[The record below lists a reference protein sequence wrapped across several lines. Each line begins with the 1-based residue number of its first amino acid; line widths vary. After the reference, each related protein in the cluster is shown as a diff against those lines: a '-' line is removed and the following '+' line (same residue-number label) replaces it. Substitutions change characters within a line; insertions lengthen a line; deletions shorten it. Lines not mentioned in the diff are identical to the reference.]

1 MHEPEAAAAQGG
13 LRSSGKS
20 AGAPTAG
27 DNTAILVSLD
37 FGAPDYAESL
47 EELRLLAESAGV
59 RAIALVEGRRQRPDA
74 SLFAGSGK
82 VEEIAAIVAHHAEL
96 SEDHQAPMVIFN
108 HDLSPAQ
115 MRNLAAQL
123 KTRVID
129 RTMLILD
136 IFALRAQSHE
146 GKVQV
151 ELAQLKYLST
161 RLVGMN
167 QDMGQQKFAV
177 GARGPGETQLELDRR
192 KLDRRV
198 HLLQERLAKL
208 KRQRQVQRRSR
219 NRSDVMSVSIVGYTN
234 AGKSTLFNRL
244 TQADVY
250 VANQLFATL
259 DTTSRRVFIGAAADT
274 SATPVDSSFSSPET
288 GQAGNPPS
296 GCSHKGA
303 AGGFVV
309 LSDTVGFIRH
319 LPHGLVAAF
328 RGTLEETAQADL
340 LLHVVDANSPERFD
354 QIAEVNKVLQEIGAQ
369 HIPQILVFN
378 KIDLQ
383 DLPAGVQRDEYGRI
397 ARIHL
402 SARTGAGVDALR
414 AALAEMRDARAHEA
428 QNAPPQAWHP
438 LDN

>member
-1 MHEPEAAAAQGG
+1 MHESTTAA
-13 LRSSGKS
+13 
-20 AGAPTAG
+20 
-27 DNTAILVSLD
+27 NTAILVSLD

-47 EELRLLAESAGV
+47 QELRLLAETAGV
-59 RAIALVEGRRQRPDA
+59 QTIALVEGRRQRPDA

-82 VEEIAAIVAHHAEL
+82 VDEIAALVEQHEVPL
-96 SEDHQAPMVIFN
+96 VIFN

-115 MRNLAAQL
+115 MRNLTARIKA
-123 KTRVID
+123 RVID

-167 QDMGQQKFAV
+167 TDMGQQKYAV

-192 KLDRRV
+192 KLDKRV
-198 HLLQERLAKL
+198 QLLKDRLDKL
-208 KRQRQVQRRSR
+208 ARQRQVMRRAR
-219 NRSDVMSVSIVGYTN
+219 NRSEVMSVSIVGYTN

-244 TQADVY
+244 TQANVY

-259 DTTSRRVFIGAAADT
+259 DTTSRKVFIEG
-274 SATPVDSSFSSPET
+274 T
-288 GQAGNPPS
+288 GQ
-296 GCSHKGA
+296 
-303 AGGFVV
+303 VV

-340 LLHVVDANSPERFD
+340 LLHVVDANSSERFN
-354 QIAEVNKVLQEIGAQ
+354 QVAEVNKVLHEIGAQ
-369 HIPQILVFN
+369 NIPQILVFN

-383 DLPAGVQRDEYGRI
+383 DIAAGVERDEYGRI
-397 ARIHL
+397 ASVYL
-402 SARTGAGVDALR
+402 SAKTGAGIDELR
-414 AALAEMRDARAHEA
+414 SSLAEVRDARGQDVKVQE
-428 QNAPPQAWHP
+428 WHP
-438 LDN
+438 LNKS

>member
-1 MHEPEAAAAQGG
+1 MHESTTAA
-13 LRSSGKS
+13 
-20 AGAPTAG
+20 
-27 DNTAILVSLD
+27 NTAVLVSLD
-37 FGAPDYAESL
+37 LGAPDYAESL

-59 RAIALVEGRRQRPDA
+59 RTLALVEGRRQRPDA
-74 SLFAGSGK
+74 STFAGSGK
-82 VEEIAAIVAHHAEL
+82 VDEIAALVEQL
-96 SEDHQAPMVIFN
+96 EAPLVIFN

-115 MRNLAAQL
+115 MRNLTAKIQ
-123 KTRVID
+123 TRVID

-167 QDMGQQKFAV
+167 MDMGQQKFAV

-198 HLLQERLAKL
+198 HLLNERLKQL
-208 KRQRQVQRRSR
+208 KRHRELQRKAR

-244 TQADVY
+244 TNANVY

-259 DTTSRRVFIGAAADT
+259 DTTARKIFLDG
-274 SATPVDSSFSSPET
+274 DSPR
-288 GQAGNPPS
+288 Q
-296 GCSHKGA
+296 
-303 AGGFVV
+303 VV

-328 RGTLEETAQADL
+328 RSTLEETAQADL
-340 LLHVVDANSPERFD
+340 LLHVVDVNSPERHD
-354 QIAEVNKVLQEIGAQ
+354 QVAEVNKVLAEIGAQ
-369 HIPQILVFN
+369 NIPQIVVYN

-383 DLPAGVQRDEYGRI
+383 GLEAGVKRDEYGKI
-397 ARIHL
+397 ASIHL
-402 SARTGAGVDALR
+402 SAITGAGLAELR
-414 AALAEMRDARAHEA
+414 AALAEVRDAPESDV
-428 QNAPPQAWHP
+428 QVQEWHP
-438 LDN
+438 LNDN

>member
-1 MHEPEAAAAQGG
+1 MPEQSAANRAV
-13 LRSSGKS
+13 
-20 AGAPTAG
+20 
-27 DNTAILVSLD
+27 LVSLD
-37 FGAPDYAESL
+37 LGAPDYAESL

-59 RAIALVEGRRQRPDA
+59 SVLALVEGKRQRPDA
-74 SLFAGSGK
+74 STFAGSGK
-82 VEEIAAIVAHHAEL
+82 VDEIAALVEEL
-96 SEDHQAPMVIFN
+96 EAPLVIFN

-115 MRNLAAQL
+115 MRNLTAKIQA
-123 KTRVID
+123 RVID

-167 QDMGQQKFAV
+167 QDMGQQKYAV

-198 HLLQERLAKL
+198 HLLNERLKQL
-208 KRQRQVQRRSR
+208 KRHREVQRRAR
-219 NRSDVMSVSIVGYTN
+219 NRSDVLSVSIVGYTN

-244 TQADVY
+244 THANVY

-259 DTTSRRVFIGAAADT
+259 DTTARKIFLEGDNHRQVI
-274 SATPVDSSFSSPET
+274 
-288 GQAGNPPS
+288 
-296 GCSHKGA
+296 
-303 AGGFVV
+303 

-328 RGTLEETAQADL
+328 RSTLEETAQADL
-340 LLHVVDANSPERFD
+340 LLHVVDVNSPERHD
-354 QIAEVNKVLQEIGAQ
+354 QVAEVNKVLAEIGAQ
-369 HIPQILVFN
+369 DIPQIVIYN

-383 DLPAGVQRDEYGRI
+383 GLDAGVKRDEYGKI
-397 ARIHL
+397 ATIHL
-402 SARTGAGVDALR
+402 SAKTGAGLDELR
-414 AALAEMRDARAHEA
+414 AALAEVRDT
-428 QNAPPQAWHP
+428 PQAQARTQEWHP
-438 LDN
+438 LNNN

>member
-1 MHEPEAAAAQGG
+1 MHEPTTANN
-13 LRSSGKS
+13 S
-20 AGAPTAG
+20 AV
-27 DNTAILVSLD
+27 LVSLD

-47 EELRLLAESAGV
+47 EELRLLAASAGV
-59 RAIALVEGRRQRPDA
+59 RTIALVEGKRQRPDA

-82 VEEIAAIVAHHAEL
+82 VDEIAAIVEEHEVPL
-96 SEDHQAPMVIFN
+96 VIFN

-115 MRNLAAQL
+115 MRNLSARIKA
-123 KTRVID
+123 RVID

-146 GKVQV
+146 GKLQV

-167 QDMGQQKFAV
+167 QDMGQQKYAV

-192 KLDRRV
+192 KLDKRV
-198 HLLQERLAKL
+198 HLLNDRLKKL
-208 KRQRQVQRRSR
+208 KRQRQVQRRAR
-219 NRSDVMSVSIVGYTN
+219 NRSDVLSVSIVGYTN

-244 TQADVY
+244 TQARVY
-250 VANQLFATL
+250 VADQLFATL
-259 DTTSRRVFIGAAADT
+259 DTTSRKLFIEGTGLRTGDAAD
-274 SATPVDSSFSSPET
+274 V
-288 GQAGNPPS
+288 GNPPAYPS
-296 GCSHKGA
+296 RVQ
-303 AGGFVV
+303 VV

-328 RGTLEETAQADL
+328 RSTLEETAQADL

-354 QIAEVNKVLQEIGAQ
+354 QIAEVNKVLQEIDAQ

-383 DLPAGVQRDEYGRI
+383 DMPAGVRRDENGRI
-397 ARIHL
+397 ERIFL
-402 SARTGAGVDALR
+402 SAKTGAGIDELR
-414 AALAEMRDARAHEA
+414 AALAEVRAARTQDVQGA
-428 QNAPPQAWHP
+428 QAQQWHP

>member
-1 MHEPEAAAAQGG
+1 MSESTTAA
-13 LRSSGKS
+13 
-20 AGAPTAG
+20 
-27 DNTAILVSLD
+27 NTAVLVSLD

-59 RAIALVEGRRQRPDA
+59 QTLALVEGKRQRPDA
-74 SLFAGSGK
+74 STFAGSGK
-82 VEEIAAIVAHHAEL
+82 VDEIAALVEEL
-96 SEDHQAPMVIFN
+96 EAPLVIFN

-115 MRNLAAQL
+115 MRNLTAKIQ
-123 KTRVID
+123 TRVID

-167 QDMGQQKFAV
+167 MDMGQQKFAV

-198 HLLQERLAKL
+198 HLLNERLKQL
-208 KRQRQVQRRSR
+208 KRHRELQRKAR

-244 TQADVY
+244 TNANVY

-259 DTTSRRVFIGAAADT
+259 DTTARKIFLEGDSRR
-274 SATPVDSSFSSPET
+274 
-288 GQAGNPPS
+288 Q
-296 GCSHKGA
+296 
-303 AGGFVV
+303 VV

-328 RGTLEETAQADL
+328 RSTLEETAQADL
-340 LLHVVDANSPERFD
+340 LLHVVDVNSPERHD
-354 QIAEVNKVLQEIGAQ
+354 QVAEVNKVLAEIGAQ
-369 HIPQILVFN
+369 HIPQIVVYN

-383 DLPAGVQRDEYGRI
+383 GLEAGVQRDEYGKI
-397 ARIHL
+397 TSIHL
-402 SARTGAGVDALR
+402 SAKTGAGLDDLR
-414 AALAEMRDARAHEA
+414 AALVEVRDVPQQEA
-428 QNAPPQAWHP
+428 QLQEWHP
-438 LDN
+438 LNDN